1 MSFLE
6 EIIAVKNKEVAS
18 MQIEEIKKIKK
29 RPSFYQF
36 LKEHPQ
42 HMQLIA
48 EIKRASPSKG
58 AIATDI
64 DPLSQ
69 AKLYEKAGA
78 GAISVLTDEQ
88 FFKGSITDL
97 QRVAE
102 VVNVPLLCKDFIISK
117 KQLIRASNA
126 GASIVLLIVAALS
139 VKQLTELYQAAE
151 ELGLEVLV
159 EVHDLAELK
168 IAENLGAKLIGV
180 NNRNLKTFEVS
191 IAVSEI
197 FAKEL
202 SLKDSTCYISES
214 GFKEKA
220 DVQRVAKDYQAVL
233 VGEALMREQ
242 SPEQAARNLRIK
254 R

>member
-69 AKLYEKAGA
+69 AMLYEKAGA

-88 FFKGSITDL
+88 FF
-97 QRVAE
+97 
-102 VVNVPLLCKDFIISK
+102 
-117 KQLIRASNA
+117 
-126 GASIVLLIVAALS
+126 
-139 VKQLTELYQAAE
+139 
-151 ELGLEVLV
+151 
-159 EVHDLAELK
+159 
-168 IAENLGAKLIGV
+168 
-180 NNRNLKTFEVS
+180 
-191 IAVSEI
+191 
-197 FAKEL
+197 
-202 SLKDSTCYISES
+202 
-214 GFKEKA
+214 
-220 DVQRVAKDYQAVL
+220 
-233 VGEALMREQ
+233 
-242 SPEQAARNLRIK
+242 
-254 R
+254 